1 VKSNNSQL
9 NFLSLIGFHCS
20 ELRCV
25 AKERAE
31 QDDQPIRSNHL
42 QKVLDFF
49 VTFFS
54 DGKKVKLTSKK
65 KNIPCKN

>member
-1 VKSNNSQL
+1 
-9 NFLSLIGFHCS
+9 
-20 ELRCV
+20 LRCV